1 MSGQNNS
8 GQSQIVANQK
18 QGLRATKPSCMRK
31 GHFVVSVRRGE
42 RLFVRRASAIME
54 GVGRHAGN
62 IQSCSLSEQG
72 GSGMAISVGAA
83 APDFTLKDQNQKE
96 VKLSDFQGK
105 KNVVIVFYPLDW
117 SPVCTNEHACFV
129 NDMKRFEQLDAQVL
143 GISVD
148 SAWSHKAF
156 AEKMGIH
163 YPLLADFQPRGA
175 VGEKFGVYLAEKG
188 ITGRA
193 IAIVD
198 RSGKIAWFKN
208 YDIPAL
214 PDLKEV
220 ADALEKAK

>member
-1 MSGQNNS
+1 M
-8 GQSQIVANQK
+8 
-18 QGLRATKPSCMRK
+18 AT
-31 GHFVVSVRRGE
+31 GITN
-42 RLFVRRASAIME
+42 RASE
-54 GVGRHAGN
+54 EEN
-62 IQSCSLSEQG
+62 FE
-72 GSGMAISVGAA
+72 MAISVGAA

-105 KNVVIVFYPLDW
+105 KNVVVMFYPLDW

-148 SAWSHKAF
+148 SVWSHKAF

-175 VGEKFGVYLAEKG
+175 VGDKFGVYLSEKG

-198 RSGKIAWFKN
+198 RGGKIAWFKN
-208 YDIPAL
+208 YDIPTV
-214 PDLKEV
+214 PDIKEV
-220 ADALEKAK
+220 ADALGAVK